1 MYILAG
7 MLALGL
13 VANALIRPLSDKWF
27 MSDDEVAA
35 LQAKSAAANAG
46 PTGSFGIGTGGLDAK
61 AVLAWAVV
69 GIPYVEGD
77 LRAVRLTYRKRA
89 A

>member
-13 VANALIRPLSDKWF
+13 VANAFVKPLSDKWF
-27 MSDDEVAA
+27 MSEEEVAS

-46 PTGSFGIGTGGLDAK
+46 PTGSFGIGKGGLDAK
-61 AVLAWAVV
+61 AALAWAAV
-69 GIPYVEGD
+69 GLPLLWGVWVTLKSSFALFG
-77 LRAVRLTYRKRA
+77 
-89 A
+89 